1 MKFQPSLA
9 QGTLLRRYKR
19 FLADIRCSD
28 GREITIHCPNTG
40 SMKHCLAENSP
51 CWYSRSDNPKRKY
64 AHTWEIATTP
74 SGDLAGINTS
84 CSNALVVEAIKS
96 GCVTELQGYENLATE
111 VRYGDE
117 RSRIDILL
125 STGSEVCYVE
135 VKNVTMA
142 VGDGLGLFPDSVSAR
157 GTKHLRELMLMR
169 EKGHRAVLFYC
180 VQHTGIQRVSPASDI
195 DPVYANTLAKAID
208 AGVEVL
214 AYGAKMSPNEIVL
227 QRALPFNL

>member
-1 MKFQPSLA
+1 MK
-9 QGTLLRRYKR
+9 Y
-19 FLADIRCSD
+19 
-28 GREITIHCPNTG
+28 
-40 SMKHCLAENSP
+40 CLAENSP

-74 SGDLAGINTS
+74 DGDLAGINTS
-84 CSNALVVEAIKS
+84 RSNALVVEAIS
-96 GCVTELQGYENLATE
+96 LGIVTELQGYASLATE

-125 STGSEVCYVE
+125 STGGDVCYVE

-142 VGDGLGLFPDSVSAR
+142 VGEGLGLFPDSVSAR

-169 EKGHRAVLFYC
+169 ERGHRAVLFYC
-180 VQHTGIQRVSPASDI
+180 VQHTGIQRVSPASEI
-195 DPVYANTLAKAID
+195 DPLYAETLSKAID

-214 AYGAKMSPNEIVL
+214 AYGAEISPHEIVL
-227 QRALPFNL
+227 RQALPFTL